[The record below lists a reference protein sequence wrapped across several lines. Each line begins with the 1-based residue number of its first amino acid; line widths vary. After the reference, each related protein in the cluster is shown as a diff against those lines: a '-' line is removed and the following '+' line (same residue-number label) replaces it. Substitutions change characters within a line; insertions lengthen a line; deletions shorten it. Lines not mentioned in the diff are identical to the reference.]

1 MQLKISG
8 VVFLEKISKKV
19 KVSEFSVKSIFR
31 EWGLIFVILLIVVV
45 ATFQRPAFLSGGNLV
60 NILRSYSTI
69 GIAALGMAYAII
81 GGGMDL
87 SISSTVSLSAV
98 VTMLIVNGTV
108 IDGISPVYA
117 TFLALLAGIVIGGLV
132 GCLGGGIMAAVNGRM
147 GESFIITYA
156 IQIIIAAVANGV
168 VAGKFQA
175 AEYKGGFFK
184 QIGMGLNP
192 VLIFLFLAICLEIV
206 LKKTIF
212 GRNLYF
218 LGANM
223 QAAKMA
229 GIRTRRTRFF
239 SHVICGICAGIA
251 GVIVVSRVNS
261 ASISQGLNYEMDAM
275 ACVAIGGTSLDGGS
289 GSIAKTV
296 LGVIMLGVLLNALNL
311 LGIRANEQLIVRGAV
326 VVIAVVLD
334 TLNKKAKLKEVAK

>member
-1 MQLKISG
+1 M
-8 VVFLEKISKKV
+8 EKFKTHKMRS
-19 KVSEFSVKSIFR
+19 SVNWKSMFR
-31 EWGLIFVILLIVVV
+31 EWGMIFVILLIVVV
-45 ATFQRPAFLSGGNLV
+45 ATIRRPAFLSVSNLI

-69 GIAALGMAYAII
+69 GIAALGMAYVII

-98 VTMLIVNGTV
+98 VTMFVINGTV
-108 IDGISPVYA
+108 VEGVSPVYA
-117 TFLALLAGIVIGGLV
+117 TFLALAAGIIIGALV
-132 GCLGGGIMAAVNGRM
+132 GCIGGGIMAAVNGQM

-156 IQIIIAAVANGV
+156 LQIIIAAVANGV
-168 VAGKFQA
+168 VGGKFQA
-175 AEYKGGFFK
+175 AGYKSGLFK

-192 VLIFLFLAICLEIV
+192 VIILLVMAVILQIILV
-206 LKKTIF
+206 KTIF

-223 QAAKMA
+223 KAAKMA
-229 GIRTRRTRFF
+229 GIKTRQVRFW

-251 GVIVVSRVNS
+251 GVVVVSRVNS

-289 GSIAKTV
+289 GSITKTV
-296 LGVIMLGVLLNALNL
+296 LGVVMLGVLLNALNL
-311 LGIRANEQLIVRGAV
+311 LGVQANEQLIVRGAV